1 MHKIQTGLSNSTKTV
16 IQYDKKMN
24 KLNEFYSI
32 AEAVKILNLTKRI
45 VIDSCKGRS
54 KNKSGFLFRYAE

>member
-1 MHKIQTGLSNSTKTV
+1 MGLSNSTKKV
-16 IQYDKKMN
+16 IQYDLQMN

-32 AEAVKILNLTKRI
+32 VEAVKILNLTERI

-54 KNKSGFLFRYAE
+54 KNKCGFLFRYAE